1 MTSDRARLW
10 RAHGS
15 CTVADLSAAPA
26 FPEGPLMQRTA
37 RSFSLLLTIL
47 SLVAVPASAQDTV
60 AGTWLMTMSSPEIGT
75 VESEFVF
82 EQDGSE
88 VTGTAELQLVDDVEI
103 SDGLYEDGVLS
114 FLMHVSMEGQWFTVE
129 MEADVDGD
137 EMAGEAYVPE
147 MGAGMP
153 FTAKRHDN

>member
-1 MTSDRARLW
+1 
-10 RAHGS
+10 
-15 CTVADLSAAPA
+15 
-26 FPEGPLMQRTA
+26 MQHTA
-37 RSFSLLLTIL
+37 RGFAFLLTL
-47 SLVAVPASAQDTV
+47 FALTSLPAAAQDSV
-60 AGTWLMTMSSPEIGT
+60 AGTWLMTMSSPEVGT

-82 EQDGSE
+82 EQSGSE

-103 SDGLYEDGVLS
+103 SDGVYEDGVLS

-137 EMAGEAYVPE
+137 EMTGEAYVPE

-153 FTAKRHDN
+153 FTAKRQDG

>member
-1 MTSDRARLW
+1 
-10 RAHGS
+10 
-15 CTVADLSAAPA
+15 
-26 FPEGPLMQRTA
+26 MQRTA
-37 RSFSLLLTIL
+37 RGLGLLLTM
-47 SLVAVPASAQDTV
+47 LVLTALPAAAQDSI
-60 AGTWLMTMSSPEIGT
+60 AGTWLMTMSSPEVGT

-82 EQDGSE
+82 EQSGSE

-103 SDGLYEDGVLS
+103 SDGVYEDGVLS

-137 EMAGEAYVPE
+137 EMTGEAYVPE

-153 FTAKRHDN
+153 FTAKRQDG

>member
-1 MTSDRARLW
+1 
-10 RAHGS
+10 
-15 CTVADLSAAPA
+15 
-26 FPEGPLMQRTA
+26 MQRTA
-37 RSFSLLLTIL
+37 RGLGLLLTM
-47 SLVAVPASAQDTV
+47 LVLTALPAAAQDSI
-60 AGTWLMTMSSPEIGT
+60 AGTWLMTMSSPEVGT

-82 EQDGSE
+82 EQSGSE

-103 SDGLYEDGVLS
+103 SDGVYEDGVLS

>member
-1 MTSDRARLW
+1 
-10 RAHGS
+10 
-15 CTVADLSAAPA
+15 
-26 FPEGPLMQRTA
+26 MQR
-37 RSFSLLLTIL
+37 SLGLLLTML
-47 SLVAVPASAQDTV
+47 SLLAVPASAQDTV

>member
-1 MTSDRARLW
+1 
-10 RAHGS
+10 
-15 CTVADLSAAPA
+15 
-26 FPEGPLMQRTA
+26 MQRTA
-37 RSFSLLLTIL
+37 RSLGLLLTIL

>member
-1 MTSDRARLW
+1 
-10 RAHGS
+10 
-15 CTVADLSAAPA
+15 
-26 FPEGPLMQRTA
+26 MQRTT
-37 RSFSLLLTIL
+37 RSLGLLLTIL

>member
-1 MTSDRARLW
+1 
-10 RAHGS
+10 
-15 CTVADLSAAPA
+15 
-26 FPEGPLMQRTA
+26 MQRTA

>member
-1 MTSDRARLW
+1 
-10 RAHGS
+10 
-15 CTVADLSAAPA
+15 
-26 FPEGPLMQRTA
+26 MQRTA
-37 RSFSLLLTIL
+37 RSLGLLLTML
-47 SLVAVPASAQDTV
+47 SLLAVPASAQDTV

>member
-1 MTSDRARLW
+1 
-10 RAHGS
+10 
-15 CTVADLSAAPA
+15 
-26 FPEGPLMQRTA
+26 MQRTA
-37 RSFSLLLTIL
+37 RSLGLLLTML

-153 FTAKRHDN
+153 FPAKRHDN

>member
-1 MTSDRARLW
+1 
-10 RAHGS
+10 
-15 CTVADLSAAPA
+15 
-26 FPEGPLMQRTA
+26 MQRTA
-37 RSFSLLLTIL
+37 RSLGLLLTML

>member
-1 MTSDRARLW
+1 
-10 RAHGS
+10 
-15 CTVADLSAAPA
+15 
-26 FPEGPLMQRTA
+26 MQHTA
-37 RSFSLLLTIL
+37 RGFALLLSMLALTAL
-47 SLVAVPASAQDTV
+47 PATAQDSV
-60 AGTWLMTMSSPEIGT
+60 EGTWVMTMSSPEVGT

-82 EQDGSE
+82 EQNGSE

-103 SDGLYEDGVLS
+103 SDGVYEDGVLS

-137 EMAGEAYVPE
+137 EMTGEAYVPE

-153 FTAKRHDN
+153 FTAKRQDG

>member
-1 MTSDRARLW
+1 
-10 RAHGS
+10 
-15 CTVADLSAAPA
+15 
-26 FPEGPLMQRTA
+26 MQRTA
-37 RSFSLLLTIL
+37 RSLGLLLTML
-47 SLVAVPASAQDTV
+47 SLMAVPASAQDTV

>member
-1 MTSDRARLW
+1 M
-10 RAHGS
+10 H
-15 CTVADLSAAPA
+15 
-26 FPEGPLMQRTA
+26 RTA
-37 RSFSLLLTIL
+37 RGFGLLMTVLALT
-47 SLVAVPASAQDTV
+47 AVPAAAQESV
-60 AGTWLMTMSSPEIGT
+60 AGTWIMTITSPEVGT
-75 VESEFVF
+75 MESEFVF

-88 VTGTAELQLVDDVEI
+88 VTGTAELQIVDGVEI

-137 EMAGEAYVPE
+137 EMTGEAYVPE

-153 FTAKRHDN
+153 FTAKRQDN

>member
-1 MTSDRARLW
+1 MELCGQHDTFPQI
-10 RAHGS
+10 
-15 CTVADLSAAPA
+15 LSASQPPA
-26 FPEGPLMQRTA
+26 N
-37 RSFSLLLTIL
+37 
-47 SLVAVPASAQDTV
+47 
-60 AGTWLMTMSSPEIGT
+60 
-75 VESEFVF
+75 
-82 EQDGSE
+82 
-88 VTGTAELQLVDDVEI
+88 TGFLFLHDA
-103 SDGLYEDGVLS
+103 YEDGVLS